1 MYSSIYNKKQ
11 DYNEIKTLQ
20 EYIKSANNFEELEMY
35 DSCER
40 AYNNCCLH
48 SNSLNQSEIFKKNE
62 FYKNFMK
69 SLNQHF
75 NQKISIM
82 QLLIYFMTEK
92 KNFKIEENLL
102 NEKKN
107 QDLIKLYE
115 SNIND
120 LKKILE
126 QIDKDL
132 KEIETFEKDENKKME
147 QSYIQQVE
155 GSIVIIG
162 DKKNIDNNLNLK
174 KNNYNFEDKE
184 KLFLFLSNIKECLD
198 DIKEKVIKLENYY
211 EDILKYQKAK
221 ISDDEK
227 LKKLKEK
234 YKELDKK
241 RSVIK

>member
-40 AYNNCCLH
+40 AYNNCLLH

-120 LKKILE
+120 LKKILA
-126 QIDKDL
+126 QIDNDL
-132 KEIETFEKDENKKME
+132 NQINFLEKDENKLME
-147 QSYIQQVE
+147 QSYIQSVE

-162 DKKNIDNNLNLK
+162 DKKKLENNLNL
-174 KNNYNFEDKE
+174 NRNYSFEDKE
-184 KLFLFLSNIKECLD
+184 KLFQFLKNIRECLD

-227 LKKLKEK
+227 LQKLKEK
-234 YKELDKK
+234 YKEFDKK